1 MLASVTAVA
10 ASYHPS
16 PPVAMAETEVVVD
29 VEHDLIGVG
38 AWAAEAGAIEGY
50 PGELDI
56 LG

>member
-29 VEHDLIGVG
+29 VKHDLIGVG